1 MKIKY
6 GFVGLMVAAVLFTG
20 CTSVDRTSKR
30 AMPKWYQNVDPAQD
44 EKFIYFTGYS
54 EASFSFS
61 QAREL
66 AEQNARKRVAA
77 YLGTQIM
84 DKLEQIKNQEG
95 SDWANSVPPNGV
107 LQKLFGDDDMLP
119 PSKKG
124 RDSVNSRVVS
134 YVDELVRRARTK
146 DLYVETVTIT
156 KGFTSYKRYD
166 AGALLEFPRAEIERL
181 DRKEAIE
188 DQKKTGLSRT
198 ARQAES
204 LWEIGDRS
212 EAMALLQKEIRRNP
226 LDSELIVRLAQF
238 QEERGQSDEALKNY
252 MKVSEQEPANSEWGR
267 LAQSR
272 VAALSNIQLAGFL
285 QLAQKYEGI
294 AGGGLSDGLRWVK
307 KGQTSRARKMFR
319 EKYEADS
326 TAEADLWAWYL
337 TAVKDSQSG
346 SMAAEYDLSVSRKAV
361 FEQIQ
366 SYQTAQQAMPA
377 VITLLSFIRQGVET
391 QAAVESLWQIKKTMG
406 TTEFPADIGN
416 MAVVALKDISGSK
429 AQKVTRWLNN
439 QES

>member
-1 MKIKY
+1 MRVNY
-6 GFVGLMVAAVLFTG
+6 TFVGLMVAAVLVTG

-30 AMPKWYQNVDPAQD
+30 AMPNWYQNVDPAQD

-84 DKLEQIKNQEG
+84 DELKQLKIQHG
-95 SDWANSVPPNGV
+95 SDWSESIPPNGF
-107 LQKLFGDDDMLP
+107 LQQMFGDEMNA
-119 PSKKG
+119 PSKKVTDIV
-124 RDSVNSRVVS
+124 RSDVTAYVN
-134 YVDELVRRARTK
+134 ELVRRARTK
-146 DLYVETVTIT
+146 DLYVETVTVT

-166 AGALLEFPRAEIERL
+166 AGALLEFPRSEIERL
-181 DRKEAIE
+181 DRQEE
-188 DQKKTGLSRT
+188 QNLQKITGLSRT
-198 ARQAES
+198 AKQAEGM
-204 LWEIGDRS
+204 WDMGKKT
-212 EAMALLQKEIRRNP
+212 EAIQLLQREIRKNP
-226 LDSELIVRLAQF
+226 LNSELIVRLAQF
-238 QEERGQSDEALKNY
+238 QEEQGQTDSAIKNY
-252 MKVSEQEPANSEWGR
+252 MKVAEQEPANSEWGR

-272 VAALSNIQLAGFL
+272 VAALSNVQLAGFL

-294 AGGGLSDGLRWVK
+294 AGGGLSDGLRWVQ

-319 EKYEADS
+319 EKYESDS

-337 TAVKDSQSG
+337 TAVKDSQGG
-346 SMAAEYDLSVSRKAV
+346 SMAAEYDLSVSQKAI

-366 SYQTAQQAMPA
+366 TYQTAQQAMPA
-377 VITLLSFIRQGVET
+377 VITLLSFIRQGVEP
-391 QAAVESLWQIKKTMG
+391 QAAVEALWQIQKTLG
-406 TTEFPADIGN
+406 ATEFPADIGN
-416 MAVVALKDISGSK
+416 MAVVALKDITSSK
-429 AQKVTRWLNN
+429 AQKVSRWLNN

>member
-6 GFVGLMVAAVLFTG
+6 GFIGLMVASVLLTG

-30 AMPKWYQNVDPAQD
+30 TMPTWYQNVDPAQD
-44 EKFIYFTGYS
+44 ETFIYFTGYS

-66 AEQNARKRVAA
+66 AEQSARKRVAA

-95 SDWANSVPPNGV
+95 SDWASSVPPNGV
-107 LQKLFGDDDMLP
+107 LQQLFGDDMP
-119 PSKKG
+119 APSEKG

-134 YVDELVRRARTK
+134 YVNELVRRARTK
-146 DLYVETVTIT
+146 DLYVETVTVT

-181 DRKEAIE
+181 DRKEEIE
-188 DQKKTGLSRT
+188 EQKKTGLSRV

-204 LWEIGDRS
+204 LWEIGDKS
-212 EAMALLQKEIRRNP
+212 EATALLQKEIRKNP
-226 LDSELIVRLAQF
+226 LNSELIVRLAQF
-238 QEERGQSDEALKNY
+238 QEERGQSDSALKNY
-252 MKVSEQEPANSEWGR
+252 MKVAEQEPANSEWGR

-272 VAALSNIQLAGFL
+272 VAALSNVQLAGFL

-326 TAEADLWAWYL
+326 TAAADLWAWYL

-346 SMAAEYDLSVSRKAV
+346 SMAAEYDLSVSQKAV
-361 FEQIQ
+361 SEQIQ

-377 VITLLSFIRQGVET
+377 VITLLSFIRQGVES
-391 QAAVESLWQIKKTMG
+391 QAAVEALWQIKKTIG
-406 TTEFPADIGN
+406 VTEFPADIGN
-416 MAVVALKDISGSK
+416 MAVVALKDMTGSK
-429 AQKVTRWLNN
+429 AKKVTSWLNN